1 MFSRFRL
8 LWIKSFIRFT
18 LWKTWVSF
26 LVFTFRLFSI
36 FGCRIKCFNVFHFTV
51 TALSI
56 GFTPSLSACLEFFL
70 GLLFSLLL
78 APSWFNYWWFVTNFS
93 LSWGNL
99 LWIYYICQGMF
110 MVYRPCR
117 LWENF
122 VLRSTN
128 NNHNFN
134 NPIFNAP
141 FLESFI

>member
-1 MFSRFRL
+1 MLSRFRL

-26 LVFTFRLFSI
+26 LVFTFRFFSI
-36 FGCRIKCFNVFHFTV
+36 IGCRIKCFNVFHFTV

-56 GFTPSLSACLEFFL
+56 GFTPSLSACLEFSL
-70 GLLFSLLL
+70 GLLLSLLL
-78 APSWFNYWWFVTNFS
+78 APSWFNYWWFITNFS
-93 LSWGNL
+93 PSWRNL

-110 MVYRPCR
+110 LVYRPCR